1 LEKLIP
7 IVEHAIFWRREAVSA
22 FLEEAVSA
30 LLEEEAVSALLEEE
44 AGSAFLEEEAVSV
57 FLEVKAVSGGGS
69 HFWRRK
75 PFLPLR
81 GRRALFIELQCET
94 FEPKLCM

>member
-22 FLEEAVSA
+22 FL
-30 LLEEEAVSALLEEE
+30 EEAVSALLEEE

>member
-1 LEKLIP
+1 MEKLIP

-22 FLEEAVSA
+22 FL
-30 LLEEEAVSALLEEE
+30 EEAVSALLEEE